1 MESEISGLLG
11 SIKVQASSLKE
22 TLRRQKS
29 ILTENEE
36 EPNAKDEAPVDL
48 SEIKID
54 IFESID
60 SKADSNLDVSINT
73 VIQQEDDAYSSL
85 NTSVISVIKVSD
97 ELDRLE
103 GDESNTVVMVG
114 DTKVAENLTLS
125 ISQFEM
131 ILSDLKTKHFAEK
144 RMLQCDLTL
153 CKKTI

>member
-1 MESEISGLLG
+1 LESEISGLLG